1 MSNGMVFILHAVA
14 DEKYAV
20 ALAAALAP
28 VTAIPT
34 VLAENGARGVQLGG
48 GSASLVIWTKNT
60 GACAETA
67 LTALPHGSAAV
78 CVANGATAPEA
89 LRVRAL
95 RMAEISGDAGRDAE
109 ALRETIAL
117 LHTQLRARN
126 LDNSR
131 RRGSVAPRLAS
142 AGAPAG
148 EAAAARKSPMVMRS
162 AVGLGATLAV
172 VGVIVPN
179 ITNRALAT
187 DVADAS
193 TMEANSAAAPSV
205 LPAVPQAEI
214 EVADSE
220 ANADDPLMMLTA
232 YNEPAAPLPTPQL
245 FQAYAPRSIAFVT
258 AREAATPLA
267 SLSEIDAVLGE
278 TVATAL
284 RASKK
289 GPTQTAS
296 VVAPERNNATASVV
310 DQAFGE

>member
-14 DEKYAV
+14 DEQYAV
-20 ALAAALAP
+20 ALAAALTP

-34 VLAENGARGVQLGG
+34 ALAEDGVRGVQLGG
-48 GSASLVIWTKNT
+48 GSASLVIWTTNT
-60 GACAETA
+60 GSCAEAA
-67 LTALPHGSAAV
+67 LMALPHGSAAL
-78 CVANGATAPEA
+78 CVPRGVMAPEA
-89 LRVRAL
+89 LRARAL
-95 RMAEISGDAGRDAE
+95 RLVEISGDAGRDAE

-117 LHTQLRARN
+117 LHAQLRARN
-126 LDNSR
+126 LENSR
-131 RRGSVAPRLAS
+131 RRGSVAPRLAHG
-142 AGAPAG
+142 GAQASEPVAT
-148 EAAAARKSPMVMRS
+148 RKSPMVMRS

-172 VGVIVPN
+172 VGVIAPN
-179 ITNRALAT
+179 ITNHALAT

-205 LPAVPQAEI
+205 LPAVPRAAI
-214 EVADSE
+214 EVADYE

-232 YNEPAAPLPTPQL
+232 YNEPAAPLPAPQL

-267 SLSEIDAVLGE
+267 SLREIDAELGE

-284 RASKK
+284 SAPKK

-296 VVAPERNNATASVV
+296 AAAPDKNGASVI